1 MVVFNTNTF
10 LQLIV
15 AAIPAAIAYGLGSW
29 LDGDAERWATITG
42 LITLLIIDALWR
54 LAAMGSEEGENATQA
69 PGAAA
74 LVMPAHGGH
83 IFWLPNWLVGGL
95 ALYGVFTGF
104 LH

>member
-15 AAIPAAIAYGLGSW
+15 AAIPAGIAYGLGSW
-29 LDGDAERWATITG
+29 LDGDPERWATITG
-42 LITLLIIDALWR
+42 LITLLIVDALWR
-54 LAAMGSEEGENATQA
+54 LAAMGGDEDENAGQA

-74 LVMPAHGGH
+74 LVMPPHGGH

-95 ALYGVFTGF
+95 ALYGVFAGF